1 MRGGRDG
8 GGYRV
13 SEEESSQSVV
23 TGVGTVIAIAG
34 CMAVVVTVVTVLW

>member
-1 MRGGRDG
+1 ME

-13 SEEESSQSVV
+13 REEESSQSVV
-23 TGVGTVIAIAG
+23 TSVGTVIAIAS